1 MRAFMVKLA
10 VGKEFRIV
18 SNQLNKNILTSFSN
32 DDVVQ
37 VR

>member
-1 MRAFMVKLA
+1 MVKLA